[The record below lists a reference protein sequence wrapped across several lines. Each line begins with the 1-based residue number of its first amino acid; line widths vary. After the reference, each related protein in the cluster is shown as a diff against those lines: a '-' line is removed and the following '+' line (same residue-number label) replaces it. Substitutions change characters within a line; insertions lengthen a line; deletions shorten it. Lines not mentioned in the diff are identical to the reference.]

1 MKAISLEEL
10 LVFHRKIIEKTGGSK
25 GIRDLNLIESALN
38 RAFVTFE
45 SEDLYKDIIDKIAA
59 KTYGLIRN
67 HGFVDG
73 NKRIGI
79 AVMLFLLKL
88 NELKIRYSQ
97 EELIKLGLGIA
108 DGLITEENLRN
119 WIRHHEIRQV
129 K

>member
-1 MKAISLEEL
+1 MKTISLEEL

-45 SEDLYKDIIDKIAA
+45 SKDLYKDVIDKIAA
-59 KTYGLIRN
+59 ITYGLIQN

-97 EELIKLGLGIA
+97 KELIKLGLGIA

>member
-1 MKAISLEEL
+1 MKTISLEEL

-45 SEDLYKDIIDKIAA
+45 SKDLYKDVIDKIAA
-59 KTYGLIRN
+59 ITYGLIQN

-79 AVMLFLLKL
+79 AVLLFLLKL

>member
-1 MKAISLEEL
+1 MKTISLEEL

-45 SEDLYKDIIDKIAA
+45 SKDLYKDIIDKIAA
-59 KTYGLIRN
+59 ITYGLIQN

-79 AVMLFLLKL
+79 AVLLFLLKL

-97 EELIKLGLGIA
+97 KELIKLGLGIA

>member
-1 MKAISLEEL
+1 MKTISLEEL

-45 SEDLYKDIIDKIAA
+45 SKDLYKVIIDKISAI
-59 KTYGLIRN
+59 TYGLINN

-79 AVMLFLLKL
+79 AFMLFLLKL

-97 EELIKLGLGIA
+97 KELIKLGLGIA

>member
-1 MKAISLEEL
+1 MKTIRLEEL

-45 SEDLYKDIIDKIAA
+45 SKDLYKDVIDKIAA
-59 KTYGLIRN
+59 ITYGLIQN

-79 AVMLFLLKL
+79 AVMLFLLEL

-97 EELIKLGLGIA
+97 KELIKLGLGIA